1 MIRVE
6 NEASAKVARKLG
18 MTVERQVEYY
28 GYRTRVWVSP
38 APEPLR

>member
-18 MTVERQVEYY
+18 MTVEREVEYY
-28 GYRTRVWVSP
+28 GYRTQVWVSP